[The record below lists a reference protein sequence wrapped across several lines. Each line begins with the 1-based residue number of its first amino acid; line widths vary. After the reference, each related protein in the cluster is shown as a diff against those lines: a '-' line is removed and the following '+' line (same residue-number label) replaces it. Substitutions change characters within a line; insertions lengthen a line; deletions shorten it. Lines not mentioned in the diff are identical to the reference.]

1 MNKKCYA
8 SIWVLLIILWYSSA
22 VAQIFDTRP
31 GKIPDIGS
39 ARSSLG
45 AYYNFGSETGLNI
58 TVSLW
63 GYVRN
68 PGRYVIPSGSNLIE
82 FLSFGGGP
90 TEGADLS
97 EVKIIRRVLAPDSS
111 FVERTYIYDVQ
122 QILERKPSDR
132 TTRGS
137 LPPILPGDTVIVPGS
152 SPVHWMNVV
161 SIIAQVIWA
170 VTSIVSVIVTLTR
183 K

>member
-1 MNKKCYA
+1 MKTKR
-8 SIWVLLIILWYSSA
+8 SVIPWGLSVLLCCGSA
-22 VAQIFDTRP
+22 SAQIFDTRP
-31 GKIPDIGS
+31 GKVGDIGTS
-39 ARSSLG
+39 RSSIG

-90 TEGADLS
+90 TEGANLS
-97 EVKIIRRVLAPDSS
+97 EVKIIRKVVGPDSS
-111 FVERTYIYDVQ
+111 FTERTYVYNVQ
-122 QILERKPSDR
+122 QIMERTTADR

-137 LPPILPGDTVIVPGS
+137 LPPILPGDTVIVEGS
-152 SPVHWMNVV
+152 PPVQWMNVV